1 MGWFDQRLYSAWSVV
16 CGNLWIHC
24 GSWFPPISSFYSN
37 LLFPDGIQF
46 PGTSGHWYE
55 FIVGIKLFFFFFMVD
70 LLQGYSLSLS
80 CDRLRQSLT
89 ALFGLTLLLCGANAP
104 ARDF

>member
-1 MGWFDQRLYSAWSVV
+1 MVLG
-16 CGNLWIHC
+16 
-24 GSWFPPISSFYSN
+24 FPQYCHSTVTF
-37 LLFPDGIQF
+37 FVPDGIQF

-55 FIVGIKLFFFFFMVD
+55 FIVGIKLFFFCFMVD

-80 CDRLRQSLT
+80 RDRLRQSLT